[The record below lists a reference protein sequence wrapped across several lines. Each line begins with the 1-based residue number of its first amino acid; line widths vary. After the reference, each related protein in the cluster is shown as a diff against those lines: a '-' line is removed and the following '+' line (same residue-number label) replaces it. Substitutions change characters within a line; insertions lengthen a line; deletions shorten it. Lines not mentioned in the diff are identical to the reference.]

1 MEKKQLLDACLKT
14 TILIT
19 IAVFL
24 FSCSLPRILVLQD
37 PLTPEEHI
45 DLGLSYEKLRKF
57 DAALRE
63 YELAAATLPEAY
75 LYMGNAYFQQKN
87 FSKAEKAY
95 QKAIAETRN
104 PAAYNNLAWLYHE
117 TNANLEE
124 AETLS
129 RKAVELSP
137 GNENYGDTLA
147 RILEK
152 RRR

>member
-1 MEKKQLLDACLKT
+1 
-14 TILIT
+14 
-19 IAVFL
+19 
-24 FSCSLPRILVLQD
+24 
-37 PLTPEEHI
+37 
-45 DLGLSYEKLRKF
+45 LSYEKLRKF